1 MLEDVLP
8 QRLCSAINCINYK
21 SLCEL
26 RIRVDNPIVV
36 NCLGVNYYLGE
47 CGVVEDKNSALSIGD
62 GVMQSIIRNI
72 SKNSLYSVNDQIV
85 DGYLA
90 YDGGI
95 RIGICGEVVVVN
107 GIIKTIKNISSI
119 NFRFPHM
126 VKNCSLGLFNY
137 IVNSNG
143 ELNNTLILSPPGG
156 GKTTILRDIIFQITN
171 RCGIINVLVVDERQ
185 ELSQVYNGND
195 IVKLENIDVY
205 TNCTKKFAFNNGIR
219 SMKPDVI
226 VTDEI
231 NIDRDI
237 DDIENALTCGVK
249 VIASIHASN
258 IYELKS
264 KNKMKSIIDKGLFD
278 RYVVLSSSN
287 GVGNIDGIYNQNFKL
302 LGV

>member
-137 IVNSNG
+137 IVNGNG

-264 KNKMKSIIDKGLFD
+264 KHKMKSIIDKGLFD

-287 GVGNIDGIYNQNFKL
+287 GVGNIDGIYNQKFKL